1 MISKRIE
8 GQIRSAFV
16 DAASSRYRRKIDLT
30 SSASSSTI
38 AILPSIILNE
48 SKAALGVRNTA
59 LFAHTPGVRAPL
71 SSTQRASFSVRRDPS
86 TYSPAAFTERAI
98 PTWSTN
104 VADRCCM
111 SIASAE
117 TLKDNV
123 HYARHAISID
133 ENRAS
138 FSRVRVGTAPHL
150 DMVELGRH
158 GRNRTNVWD
167 YASVNSLRGN
177 RREDL
182 ALHPTVKPTGLVAD
196 AILDVTRRAAISCS
210 ISS

>member
-1 MISKRIE
+1 MTTAATQDRACSTSLMNKGDEAIKR
-8 GQIRSAFV
+8 
-16 DAASSRYRRKIDLT
+16 L
-30 SSASSSTI
+30 
-38 AILPSIILNE
+38 
-48 SKAALGVRNTA
+48 
-59 LFAHTPGVRAPL
+59 L

-138 FSRVRVGTAPHL
+138 FSRVGWGDPTQPARRRTRTAFSRSANSGSPEIIRKSAGAIRKTNL
-150 DMVELGRH
+150 ACRMLRSLG
-158 GRNRTNVWD
+158 
-167 YASVNSLRGN
+167 
-177 RREDL
+177 
-182 ALHPTVKPTGLVAD
+182 
-196 AILDVTRRAAISCS
+196 
-210 ISS
+210 